1 MKSKATLRKLAPLTR
16 AIAKLQRDTHSL
28 ERRFDS
34 VVKLADEIE
43 QEGRT
48 LRRENA
54 ELKGFITAQGRAL
67 YPDSPTVCGAGEV
80 LWPDIPNGEGI
91 MGPGEEA
98 L

>member
-54 ELKGFITAQGRAL
+54 ELRGKLTAQGAAL
-67 YPDSPTVCGAGEV
+67 FPDLHEQVHACSSSEQ
-80 LWPDIPNGEGI
+80 LWP
-91 MGPGEEA
+91 EEA

>member
-54 ELKGFITAQGRAL
+54 ELRGKLTVQGAAL
-67 YPDSPTVCGAGEV
+67 YPEQPSACSAGEQ
-80 LWPDIPNGEGI
+80 LWP
-91 MGPGEEA
+91 EEA
-98 L
+98 I

>member
-43 QEGRT
+43 QEGRA

-54 ELKGFITAQGRAL
+54 ELRGKLTAQGAAL
-67 YPDSPTVCGAGEV
+67 YPEQPHSCSAGEQ
-80 LWPDIPNGEGI
+80 LWP
-91 MGPGEEA
+91 EEA